1 MKENKLS
8 TTHFINAHELIVYSI
23 SWSILQFAI
32 VLYSV
37 LNSNYFLLMYSFIET
52 YCKLP
57 FKTIIPLVNYNI
69 DVIKWNVS

>member
-8 TTHFINAHELIVYSI
+8 TTHFINAHELIVYSF
-23 SWSILQFAI
+23 SWSILQSAI

-37 LNSNYFLLMYSFIET
+37 LNSNNFLLMYSFIET

-69 DVIKWNVS
+69 DIIKWNVS

>member
-8 TTHFINAHELIVYSI
+8 KTHFINAHELIVYSF
-23 SWSILQFAI
+23 SWSILQSAI

-69 DVIKWNVS
+69 DIIKWNVS

>member
-69 DVIKWNVS
+69 DIIKWNVS